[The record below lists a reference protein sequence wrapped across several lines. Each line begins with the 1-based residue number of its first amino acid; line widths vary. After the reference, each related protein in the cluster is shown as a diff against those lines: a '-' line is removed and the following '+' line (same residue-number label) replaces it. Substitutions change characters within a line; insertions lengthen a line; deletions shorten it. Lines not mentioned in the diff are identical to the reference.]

1 MGTRFSDSVNP
12 NLTKNVGVRSVGQA
26 ATPDVWVSQDAVI
39 QEWGFAKD
47 DLWARLIDRHNELL
61 NTGGIKASLWL
72 QFDKGE
78 ACPCIKPETGQVD
91 QRCRLC
97 YGVRIVG
104 GYEKYGHDTLL
115 LWSGTP
121 NSTLTDLVPSTS
133 KRDHPIVL
141 VDGKNSGTMLSP
153 IFHVTNSFGFV
164 GFDVVAQNS
173 LRDLATTGIKI
184 EYTLDGTTFLN
195 LSTTTDGLND
205 PAIKVQFKITLTR
218 PAGALSPFFTALRSR
233 WKCLKD
239 TQILVS
245 KKMFPEQRL
254 LESFG
259 VQVNL
264 AGITWWTTPTLGVPD
279 GPIQK
284 IGEDDFFELQ
294 EGFYTPQTAAE
305 DEFPASGRFKPANVQ
320 FVEPNGRF
328 LSQRFNIR
336 NLQKDEPVISVF

>member
-1 MGTRFSDSVNP
+1 MGTRFGDSVNP

-39 QEWGFAKD
+39 QQWGFAKD

-61 NTGGIKASLWL
+61 NTGGVKAQLWL
-72 QFDKGE
+72 QHDTGE
-78 ACPCIKPETGQVD
+78 PCPCIKPETGQVD

-97 YGVRIVG
+97 YGVRFVG

-121 NSTLTDLVPSTS
+121 GLTLTNVTASPS
-133 KRDHPIVL
+133 KRDRPLVL
-141 VDGKNSGTMLSP
+141 VDGANTGTVLSP
-153 IFHVTNSFGFV
+153 MYNVTNSFGYS
-164 GFDVVAQNS
+164 GFDLVAQNS
-173 LRDLATTGIKI
+173 LRDVSSSGITV
-184 EYTLDGTTFLN
+184 EYTLDGSTFFN
-195 LSTTTDGLND
+195 LATTTTGLND
-205 PAIKVQFKITLTR
+205 PAIKIQFRLTLTR
-218 PAGALSPFFTALRSR
+218 PAGALSPFVTAFRSR
-233 WKCLKD
+233 WECLRD
-239 TQILVS
+239 TQIIVS

-284 IGEDDFFELQ
+284 IGEDDFFEIQ
-294 EGFYTPQTAAE
+294 EGFYEPQTAAN
-305 DEFPASGRFKPANVQ
+305 DEFPSSGRFKPANVQ

-336 NLQKDEPVISVF
+336 NLQKDEPAISVF